1 MSRQYCLI
9 CASDEGI
16 FLDIYIEGKNYR
28 ENIEKCL
35 SIRIKK
41 GTIQSTKICH
51 KCAYE
56 IDQCSKFVDKYK
68 TSRSLA
74 KKTLKRRGVCNLC
87 MEVGPKGLIF
97 SLNHDDD
104 DDDDDDNDNNTL
116 ENSKKKLQSIFNED
130 FITDQMTNISICLD
144 CRYNMD
150 VLYDLKRI
158 YEHFKNQPETDEDD
172 NSLSDLQKIKTD
184 VIKRKTTSSKSLR
197 SLEETL
203 NTENKSSAI
212 KKKSKKLAS
221 FVKSKSNENSREC
234 DECHE
239 IIKASVDMYRY
250 HHSGSKV
257 CKNCWSKTDPND
269 IPVTK
274 KRKIHQKSNTNTK
287 LCSVFLEDIFSNS
300 TNNKIKNLMDR
311 TDDSEQMN
319 DMSDCS
325 TNGKKARK
333 SLRNSQLKTKDI
345 SKKEKPSKM
354 VKVATKK
361 EVKNNELAK
370 KNNRKSR
377 SESTEAVS
385 DISNRAKA
393 TKSRLKALQKKKRE
407 ISQAKS
413 ENVEKSRFEERHK
426 KLRLTRLRNRSKNSS
441 PPLSTIETSKPKK
454 MKKNEDLISN
464 ADSDSESSRPYTCN
478 VCSTDYENRVEGMK
492 HELRHSKELGVVLEK
507 VGESESNGN
516 DQISNEDKVD
526 TSVSEAS
533 KNIENTPD
541 FSPMTSDNDDNSIGI
556 NIKTIDYKI
565 NDTVEANALTP
576 EIKIDDYSSEDI
588 SNKCLAKDNINKDQS
603 QNSVNENQSKDI
615 NEGDSEDI
623 IKKNLSQ
630 NHHNEELNTKQVD
643 YDEQNVVAS
652 EPSFIADERNVN
664 LDEKTANT
672 EEENYTAKESHFEG
686 KKVDINVDN
695 NDCNDCQTNADL
707 NETNQ
712 SSEHEISNNE
722 DKFKKIETE
731 YIEKDNSFKDND
743 ATNDEYSVNNG
754 GERESSIQRQE
765 DPDCCTTEN
774 PNESISA
781 SDKKDQE
788 TSYSNENYV
797 STATEE
803 NEDGQSK
810 EETTSIN
817 TEKQLKLTR
826 AENEQ
831 MLIDDK
837 TESENRSDDYEDN
850 LVIDERVD
858 NLESSVNIHSEE
870 SKSDKI
876 DKLKK
881 IIDASFGNSLQE

>member
-1 MSRQYCLI
+1 M
-9 CASDEGI
+9 
-16 FLDIYIEGKNYR
+16 
-28 ENIEKCL
+28 
-35 SIRIKK
+35 
-41 GTIQSTKICH
+41 KIN
-51 KCAYE
+51 
-56 IDQCSKFVDKYK
+56 DLFF
-68 TSRSLA
+68 
-74 KKTLKRRGVCNLC
+74 NL
-87 MEVGPKGLIF
+87 
-97 SLNHDDD
+97 
-104 DDDDDDNDNNTL
+104 
-116 ENSKKKLQSIFNED
+116 Q
-130 FITDQMTNISICLD
+130 
-144 CRYNMD
+144 
-150 VLYDLKRI
+150 
-158 YEHFKNQPETDEDD
+158 
-172 NSLSDLQKIKTD
+172 IKTD

-203 NTENKSSAI
+203 NTENKSSAT

-234 DECHE
+234 DECHD

-274 KRKIHQKSNTNTK
+274 KRKIQQKSNTNTK

-300 TNNKIKNLMDR
+300 TSNKIKSLIDR

-333 SLRNSQLKTKDI
+333 SLRNSQSKTKDI
-345 SKKEKPSKM
+345 SKKEKPSKL
-354 VKVATKK
+354 VEVATKK
-361 EVKNNELAK
+361 EVKNNELSK

-377 SESTEAVS
+377 SDSTETVS
-385 DISNRAKA
+385 DINNRAKA

-407 ISQAKS
+407 ILQTKG
-413 ENVEKSRFEERHK
+413 ENVKKSQFEERHK
-426 KLRLTRLRNRSKNSS
+426 KLRLTRLRNRSKNSN

-454 MKKNEDLISN
+454 VKKNEDLISN

-507 VGESESNGN
+507 VGGSESNEN

-533 KNIENTPD
+533 KNIIENTPD
-541 FSPMTSDNDDNSIGI
+541 FSPITSDNDDNSIGI

-565 NDTVEANALTP
+565 NDTVEADALTP
-576 EIKIDDYSSEDI
+576 ETKIGDYPSEDI
-588 SNKCLAKDNINKDQS
+588 SNKRLAKDNINKDQS
-603 QNSVNENQSKDI
+603 KDSVDENQSKDV

-623 IKKNLSQ
+623 IKKTLSQ

-643 YDEQNVVAS
+643 CDEQNVIGS
-652 EPSFIADERNVN
+652 EPSSIADERNVN
-664 LDEKTANT
+664 LDEKTANK

-686 KKVDINVDN
+686 KELDINVDH
-695 NDCNDCQTNADL
+695 NDCNDRQINANL

-712 SSEHEISNNE
+712 SSEHEISNSENKSE
-722 DKFKKIETE
+722 KIVSE
-731 YIEKDNSFKDND
+731 YKEKDNSFKDND

-754 GERESSIQRQE
+754 GQKENCIQRQE

-774 PNESISA
+774 PNESIST

-788 TSYSNENYV
+788 TSYSSQTYV
-797 STATEE
+797 STAREE
-803 NEDGQSK
+803 NDDSQSK
-810 EETTSIN
+810 EEINETSSIN
-817 TEKQLKLTR
+817 TEKQLKLTK

-831 MLIDDK
+831 MLIDGK

-858 NLESSVNIHSEE
+858 NLESSINIHSEE
-870 SKSDKI
+870 SKSDKV
-876 DKLKK
+876 DKLQK